1 MVPLCPPRGRA
12 LGRTVVVAGL
22 SCALSGC
29 GLIKGIAINNVASML
44 ADSGTSVTSDN
55 DPDLVEAAI
64 PTTLKVEEALLE
76 STPKNTDLLMAACRL
91 STEYAYAFLQNKAD
105 RLGEEEHH
113 DEVVEL
119 RDRALNMYLRGKG
132 YCVRGLEE
140 KYHGIT
146 AQLVKDPDAAAA
158 AVSRIKNKKDVELVY
173 WTAASWGG
181 AISLGRDKP
190 GIIADFPAMR
200 ALAERTLVLD
210 DVWNQGAPHEL
221 MITLDS
227 LPATLGGDPAKARAE
242 FARAVDLQ
250 KNLSP
255 GPYVALALGVSQPAQ
270 DKKEFVDL
278 LTKALAIDPAKDPD
292 NRLVTLVEQRLARA
306 LLTQLDTR
314 FVGLQALAAGGH
326 RPVGEALPFWRH

>member
-1 MVPLCPPRGRA
+1 MVPRSSPHRRA
-12 LGRTVVVAGL
+12 LGRTGLAVGL

-44 ADSGTSVTSDN
+44 SESGTSVTSDN
-55 DPDLVEAAI
+55 DPDLIEAAI
-64 PTTLKVEEALLE
+64 PTTLKVYEALLE
-76 STPKNTDLLMAACRL
+76 STPKNTDLLMATCRL
-91 STEYAYAFLQNKAD
+91 STEYAYAFLQDKAD

-119 RDRALNMYLRGKG
+119 RDRALKMYLRGKG
-132 YCVRGLEE
+132 YCVRGLEV

-146 AQLVKDPDAAAA
+146 AQLAKDPDS
-158 AVSRIKNKKDVELVY
+158 AVNRIKNKKDIELVY
-173 WTAASWGG
+173 WTVASWGG

-190 GIIADFPAMR
+190 GIVVDFPAMR

-210 DVWNQGAPHEL
+210 DTWNQGAPHEL
-221 MITLDS
+221 MITLDR

-242 FARAVDLQ
+242 FKRAVELQ
-250 KNLSP
+250 HNLSP

-278 LTKALAIDPAKDPD
+278 LNQALAIDPDKDPD

-314 FVGLQALAAGGH
+314 FVGLQALVAAGH